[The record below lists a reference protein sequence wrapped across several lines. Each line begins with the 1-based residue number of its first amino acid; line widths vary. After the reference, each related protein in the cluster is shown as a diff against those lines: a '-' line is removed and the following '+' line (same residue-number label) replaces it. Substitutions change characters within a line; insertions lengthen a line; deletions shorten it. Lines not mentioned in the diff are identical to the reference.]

1 MCGAMKTPACV
12 LTVALVPRVL
22 LGIFLQGNGGARVGA
37 ETRGGLRHCGRGGA
51 CTWVGVMETHLQE
64 RQLIPS
70 GTADGAA
77 SQARGR

>member
-1 MCGAMKTPACV
+1 MVGV
-12 LTVALVPRVL
+12 GGRSWW
-22 LGIFLQGNGGARVGA
+22 GQGGGRSKGRAA
-37 ETRGGLRHCGRGGA
+37 HHCGRGGA

-70 GTADGAA
+70 GAADGPG